1 MTDWTR
7 VHAYQQHAYTQ
18 IFPITSFLI
27 AGITSYKD
35 AIISLNIDDVLIME
49 FEPTNLYDSDAI
61 VIKNGK
67 NICGYVPKDL
77 QKKFKSFVP
86 SQVKVI
92 DKRRIT
98 GDKYSIRVDV
108 I

>member
-27 AGITSYKD
+27 AGTTSYKD
-35 AIISLNIDDVLIME
+35 SITSLKIDDILIME
-49 FEPTNLYDSDAI
+49 FEPTNQYDTDAI
-61 VIKNGK
+61 VIKDGK
-67 NICGYVPKDL
+67 NICGYLPKYL
-77 QKKFKSFVP
+77 QEKFKSFVP

-92 DKRRIT
+92 DKRRFD
-98 GDKYSIRVDV
+98 GDKYSIRVD
-108 I
+108 II